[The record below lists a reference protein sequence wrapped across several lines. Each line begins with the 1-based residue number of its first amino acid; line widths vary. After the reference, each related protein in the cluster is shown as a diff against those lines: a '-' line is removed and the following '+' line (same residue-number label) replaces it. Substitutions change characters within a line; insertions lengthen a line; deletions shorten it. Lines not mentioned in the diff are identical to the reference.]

1 MATIRAATPDDAE
14 GIARIHIA
22 TWLTTYRG
30 LMPDV
35 VLDKLSVERQ
45 TERWAASLSNQRTST
60 VVAEEDGQIVG
71 FVSFGPE
78 PGNDFRY
85 QGELYA
91 IYILDAYQGKGMGR
105 MLVRA
110 AAEGLLARNFPN
122 MLLWVLSTNP
132 ARAFYEKLGGK
143 FLRER
148 TVEFNG
154 VPLKEAAYGWDD
166 LKCWVEGQ

>member
-1 MATIRAATPDDAE
+1 MATIRPATPEDAQ
-14 GIARIHIA
+14 GIARVHIE

-30 LMPDV
+30 LMPDS
-35 VLDKLSVERQ
+35 VLEKLSVERQ
-45 TERWAASLSNQRTST
+45 TEKWDASLRTPRTST
-60 VVAEEDGQIVG
+60 VVAVEDGQIVG

-91 IYILDAYQGKGMGR
+91 IYILESYQRKGIGR

-110 AAEGLLARNFPN
+110 AAEGLLAHDFPN
-122 MLLWVLSTNP
+122 MMLWVLSTNP

-143 FLRER
+143 FLRDR

-154 VPLKEAAYGWDD
+154 VPLREAAYGWDD
-166 LKCWVEGQ
+166 LKCLIGG